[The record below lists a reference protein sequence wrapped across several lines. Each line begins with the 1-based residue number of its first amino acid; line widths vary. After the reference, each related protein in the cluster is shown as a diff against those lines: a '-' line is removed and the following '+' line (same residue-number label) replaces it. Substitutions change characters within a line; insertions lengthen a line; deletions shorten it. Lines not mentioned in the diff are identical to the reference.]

1 MTDAA
6 AFFANKKKKKK
17 AFKFNA
23 NKIDSSTV
31 TNTVHVNAPAISTTK
46 TEVSSTT
53 GVLASLTVGN
63 SSSSLAEPA
72 LVTANGGDDGALWD
86 DAAMAAKTSRKVMAV
101 SVPPGVTTKEL
112 AETKAMALK
121 TYTSSNEQADI
132 VEKLR
137 VEETKA
143 KLAAAREG
151 MEREAQRIKEGKEKK
166 EQEVTSSRFENAA
179 AGMSASSGGG
189 GKWVPT
195 RMRTGGGGAGIST
208 GWGSKMSSQKK
219 VDTEDE
225 DLFPDL
231 ATADAIIE
239 KQKQEQPAFKA
250 PTKTP
255 VGGGASW
262 GASSSSAAPATR
274 PKLNLAPATRPKL
287 NLKKKTQQEPSKVE
301 EGSDTGKVEETP
313 TVSSAAEAVK
323 SEAVSPVPTN
333 EEPTLAA
340 AGPSPVVVAAAI
352 APAPIKPKKKKKK
365 KDIST
370 FKK

>member
-46 TEVSSTT
+46 TDVSSTT
-53 GVLASLTVGN
+53 GILSSLTVGN
-63 SSSSLAEPA
+63 GSSSSSDPA
-72 LVTANGGDDGALWD
+72 VAMANGGDDGAQWD
-86 DAAMAAKTSRKVMAV
+86 DAALAAKTSRKGMAV
-101 SVPPGVTTKEL
+101 SVPSGVTTKEL

-121 TYTSSNEQADI
+121 TYTSGNEQEDI
-132 VEKLR
+132 AEKLR

-166 EQEVTSSRFENAA
+166 EQEVTSSRFGNAA
-179 AGMSASSGGG
+179 AGMSASSGVG
-189 GKWVPT
+189 GKWVPS
-195 RMRTGGGGAGIST
+195 RMRTGGGGIPT

-301 EGSDTGKVEETP
+301 EESATGKAEETP
-313 TVSSAAEAVK
+313 TVSSAAEEVK
-323 SEAVSPVPTN
+323 PEAVSPVPAN
-333 EEPTLAA
+333 EEPASAA
-340 AGPSPVVVAAAI
+340 AGPSSAVVAAAI

>member
-1 MTDAA
+1 L
-6 AFFANKKKKKK
+6 
-17 AFKFNA
+17 
-23 NKIDSSTV
+23 S
-31 TNTVHVNAPAISTTK
+31 
-46 TEVSSTT
+46 
-53 GVLASLTVGN
+53 SLTIGN
-63 SSSSLAEPA
+63 GSSSFADPA
-72 LVTANGGDDGALWD
+72 LATTNEGDDGAQWD
-86 DAAMAAKTSRKVMAV
+86 DAALAAKTSRKVMAV
-101 SVPPGVTTKEL
+101 SVPSGVTTKEL

-121 TYTSSNEQADI
+121 TYTSGNEQEDI

-166 EQEVTSSRFENAA
+166 EQEVTSSRFGNAA
-179 AGMSASSGGG
+179 AGMSASSGVG
-189 GKWVPT
+189 GKWVPS
-195 RMRTGGGGAGIST
+195 RMRAGGGGIPT

-301 EGSDTGKVEETP
+301 EGSDTGKAEETP
-313 TVSSAAEAVK
+313 TASSAAEKVK
-323 SEAVSPVPTN
+323 SEAVSPLPTT

-340 AGPSPVVVAAAI
+340 SEVDPSPAVVAAAI